1 MRLSALPPPP
11 ATSCLYMEA
20 VAREGSRPTTNSRQE
35 PVMAGVQRWRSRD
48 NPRLGLYSFSRL
60 CEDCQDKFSFLQKYC
75 QVCLDSPGDNVCPP
89 AATTRFKQ
97 GSAPSEIFSIIPSQ
111 QFDNHSIESSNDP
124 LGTIQS
130 PLETQDI
137 RTSGRI
143 LSMYYEYIIEQIL
156 PSSRIYFSVIYDRF
170 I

>member
-1 MRLSALPPPP
+1 MTTHAWDYTVSLDFVKTVKINLVSYKNTVKFVWTLLEITSVHQPQPP
-11 ATSCLYMEA
+11 
-20 VAREGSRPTTNSRQE
+20 GSNR
-35 PVMAGVQRWRSRD
+35 
-48 NPRLGLYSFSRL
+48 
-60 CEDCQDKFSFLQKYC
+60 
-75 QVCLDSPGDNVCPP
+75 
-89 AATTRFKQ
+89 
-97 GSAPSEIFSIIPSQ
+97 APSEIFSIIPSQ